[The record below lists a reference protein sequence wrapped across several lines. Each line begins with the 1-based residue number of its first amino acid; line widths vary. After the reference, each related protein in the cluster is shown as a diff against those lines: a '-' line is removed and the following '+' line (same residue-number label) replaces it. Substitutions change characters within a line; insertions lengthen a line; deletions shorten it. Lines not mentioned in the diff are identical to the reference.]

1 MPVAKR
7 CAYRGIL
14 SWPMSLSFGWG
25 GDVATIYTPKLIH
38 QNLRCRDEPSVCS
51 STRASDWPR
60 FERGLAALALHR
72 VRGVRL
78 DLERADG
85 FRSGRARGRVPA
97 LLDVV
102 VGDDLVLLLAA
113 EAGVLGQRVA
123 EARGQPVIVAAE
135 ALAQVE
141 EPGEGDPEVDGGR
154 GHAVDD
160 DRVPARALELGAPV
174 TAGLRLAEGAGE
186 RRLGADA
193 VATRA
198 WHRGAGDH
206 AGREDQDVVRP
217 EGVRTTRDVFE
228 QVVGD

>member
-7 CAYRGIL
+7 CASRGIL

-25 GDVATIYTPKLIH
+25 GDVATIYTPQLIH

-85 FRSGRARGRVPA
+85 FRSGHARGRVPA

-113 EAGVLGQRVA
+113 EAGVPGQRVA

-141 EPGEGDPEVDGGR
+141 EPGEGEPAVGR
-154 GHAVDD
+154 RHHLLGRH
-160 DRVPARALELGAPV
+160 VPAGDGPEDGERLVVLVGEEV
-174 TAGLRLAEGAGE
+174 TEADLVAEAVAVAGLAHVIAAR
-186 RRLGADA
+186 
-193 VATRA
+193 
-198 WHRGAGDH
+198 
-206 AGREDQDVVRP
+206 GREQVRSPHHRHVTRVVRS
-217 EGVRTTRDVFE
+217 E
-228 QVVGD
+228 

>member
-7 CAYRGIL
+7 CASRGIL

-25 GDVATIYTPKLIH
+25 GDVATIYTPYTPK
-38 QNLRCRDEPSVCS
+38 PGG
-51 STRASDWPR
+51 APR
-60 FERGLAALALHR
+60 FSYERRSALQAGRDERGLAAAALHR

-85 FRSGRARGRVPA
+85 FRSGHARGRVPA